1 MSTRLRSVG
10 PLALALALLGVAAA
24 AGLELTKAERD
35 VRALERAWLD
45 AYETF
50 DVAAMERI
58 VADDFEITFGDG
70 SRQDKPALVAMLQAP
85 RNAGA
90 PTSRFFTEDVRSRVR
105 GETVILT
112 GTVVTETTRD
122 GETTQERA
130 RYTDTYARRDGRWQV
145 VASHLSNLP
154 APSPNAEA
162 RRWVKGGNTIV
173 SPKAPAARIV
183 VDRSLAYLGRLTFP
197 LQTTAEVERFVFAEG
212 DGTGRVRAV
221 FIAQFESLLPAAKGG
236 YTFAVTDT
244 TLLGGQAYQTST
256 GFFDFAEAAAARPR
270 AEADRTRA
278 FLQTHGLEVGD
289 DDFLAA
295 RYARITDEAK
305 RSEIILFHYEN
316 LAGSGRTRAELE
328 PGGRHAAETERL
340 LREHEARARTR
351 FEVLD
356 GAP

>member
-1 MSTRLRSVG
+1 MKWVIAWVVVT
-10 PLALALALLGVAAA
+10 LALSANPTRAQGDDQAA
-24 AGLELTKAERD
+24 EE

-45 AYETF
+45 AYEKF
-50 DVAAMERI
+50 DVDAMDRI

-70 SRQDKPALVAMLQAP
+70 SRQDKPALVAMLRTP
-85 RNAGA
+85 RDAGA

-105 GETVILT
+105 GDTVILT
-112 GTVVTETTRD
+112 GIVVTETTRD

-130 RYTDTYARRDGRWQV
+130 RYTDTYARRDGGWQV

-173 SPKAPAARIV
+173 SPKNPALSIV
-183 VDRSLAYLGRLTFP
+183 VDRSLPYIGRLTFP
-197 LQTTAEVERFVFAEG
+197 LKGAAEVERFVFAQG
-212 DGTGRVRAV
+212 DGAGRVRAV
-221 FIAQFESLLPAAKGG
+221 FIAQFESLLPSAKGG

-244 TLLGGQAYQTST
+244 TRLAGQAYQTDT

-278 FLQTHGLEVGD
+278 FLTTHGLEVGD

-295 RYARITDEAK
+295 RYSRITDPAK

-316 LAGSGRTRAELE
+316 LAGSGRTRAQLE
-328 PGGRHAAETERL
+328 PGGAHAADTERL

-351 FEVLD
+351 FEVLAA
-356 GAP
+356 AP